1 MYVLNSFTCFGTMQ
15 LRILKPVKSSR
26 PSTEGAIM
34 KPNDETLEALV
45 SDGLYELWEERAS
58 VLEFDAGLSRDLAE
72 ARAYLYVL
80 RDHTQSAMEGL
91 L

>member
-1 MYVLNSFTCFGTMQ
+1 MGI
-15 LRILKPVKSSR
+15 LRLLKSSR
-26 PSTEGAIM
+26 PLTERGVV
-34 KPNDETLEALV
+34 KPSDEILAALV
-45 SDGLYELWEERAS
+45 ALLSDDLFELWEERAS

-80 RDHTQSAMEGL
+80 RDHTKTVMEGL

>member
-1 MYVLNSFTCFGTMQ
+1 MC
-15 LRILKPVKSSR
+15 SR
-26 PSTEGAIM
+26 PLTEGTVM
-34 KPNDETLEALV
+34 KPNDETLAALV
-45 SDGLYELWEERAS
+45 SLLDQNLFELWEERAA

-80 RDHTQSAMEGL
+80 RDHTKTVMERL

>member
-1 MYVLNSFTCFGTMQ
+1 
-15 LRILKPVKSSR
+15 
-26 PSTEGAIM
+26 M
-34 KPNDETLEALV
+34 KPNDETLAALV
-45 SDGLYELWEERAS
+45 SLLDQNLFELWEERAA

-80 RDHTQSAMEGL
+80 RDHTKTVMERL